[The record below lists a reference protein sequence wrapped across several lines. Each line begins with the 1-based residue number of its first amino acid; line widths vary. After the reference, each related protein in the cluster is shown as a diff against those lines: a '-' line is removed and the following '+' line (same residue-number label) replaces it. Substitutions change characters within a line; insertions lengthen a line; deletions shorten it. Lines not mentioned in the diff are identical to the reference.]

1 MKNKNLQNIIL
12 YEKEKDNL
20 NKLNENKLNSSNGIL
35 NNNYDLNEFQS
46 YESFKNKKNL

>member
-1 MKNKNLQNIIL
+1 MKNKNMQNIIL

-20 NKLNENKLNSSNGIL
+20 NKLNENKLNRSNGIL
-35 NNNYDLNEFQS
+35 NNKDDLNEFKS

>member
-20 NKLNENKLNSSNGIL
+20 NKLNENKLNRLNKIL
-35 NNNYDLNEFQS
+35 INNDLNEFQS
-46 YESFKNKKNL
+46 YEIYKNKKNL